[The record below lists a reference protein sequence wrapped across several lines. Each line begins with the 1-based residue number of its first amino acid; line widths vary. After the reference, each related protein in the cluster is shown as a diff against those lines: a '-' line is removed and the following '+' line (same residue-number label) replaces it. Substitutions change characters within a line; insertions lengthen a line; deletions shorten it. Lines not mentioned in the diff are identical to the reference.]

1 MRVLDEK
8 TYQGQKMEVVELDD
22 KSIVLLIDGEQ
33 KETLSE
39 IRKPSLLKSSFIAQ
53 RKLADCPCE
62 QCKWLVENEDG
73 SIGVRSERLSADGV
87 PQKSLDAVVYAVD
100 SGGVQVCE
108 NMDSPN
114 PVWRKVATV

>member
-8 TYQGQKMEVVELDD
+8 IYQGQKMEVVELDD
-22 KSIVLLIDGEQ
+22 KSIVLFVDGEK

-39 IRKPSLLKSSFIAQ
+39 IRKQTMLKSSFVAQ

-73 SIGVRSERLSADGV
+73 SIGVRSERLSSDGI
-87 PQKSLDAVVYAVD
+87 PQKSLDAVTYS
-100 SGGVQVCE
+100 SGGGVEICE

-114 PVWRKVATV
+114 PIWRKVATV

>member
-8 TYQGQKMEVVELDD
+8 IYQGQKMEVVELDD
-22 KSIVLLIDGEQ
+22 KSIVLFVDGEE

-39 IRKPSLLKSSFIAQ
+39 IRKPTMLKTSFVAQ

-73 SIGVRSERLSADGV
+73 SIGVRSERLSSDGI
-87 PQKSLDAVVYAVD
+87 PQKSLDAVTY
-100 SGGVQVCE
+100 SFGGGVEISE
-108 NMDSPN
+108 NMDTAYPI
-114 PVWRKVATV
+114 WKKVMTV

>member
-8 TYQGQKMEVVELDD
+8 TYRGQKMEVVELDD

-39 IRKPSLLKSSFIAQ
+39 IRKPTLLKSSFIAQ

-73 SIGVRSERLSADGV
+73 SIGVRSERLSDDGV
-87 PQKSLDAVVYAVD
+87 PQKSLDAVTYAA
-100 SGGVQVCE
+100 SGGGIQVSE
-108 NMDSPN
+108 DGGIT
-114 PVWRKVATV
+114 WKKVATV